1 MLCEA
6 IKETLSTKRMN
17 LNYANITRSVFRF
30 HQILKIDSQVNKIL
44 LKIEKINAPPPLPI
58 IHRKCT
64 TKHQQNS
71 LVGEF
76 HHKIMKS

>member
-30 HQILKIDSQVNKIL
+30 HRILKIDSQVNKIL
-44 LKIEKINAPPPLPI
+44 LKIEKINAPPPPPPNYTQEVYY
-58 IHRKCT
+58 KT
-64 TKHQQNS
+64 PTKFFS
-71 LVGEF
+71 WRV
-76 HHKIMKS
+76 SS

>member
-30 HQILKIDSQVNKIL
+30 HRILKIDSQVNKIL
-44 LKIEKINAPPPLPI
+44 LKIEKINAPPPPNYTQEVYY
-58 IHRKCT
+58 KT
-64 TKHQQNS
+64 PTKFFS
-71 LVGEF
+71 WRV
-76 HHKIMKS
+76 SS

>member
-30 HQILKIDSQVNKIL
+30 HRILKIDSQVNKIL
-44 LKIEKINAPPPLPI
+44 LKIEKINAPPPPPNYTQEVYY
-58 IHRKCT
+58 KT
-64 TKHQQNS
+64 PTKFFS
-71 LVGEF
+71 WRV
-76 HHKIMKS
+76 SS

>member
-30 HQILKIDSQVNKIL
+30 HRILKIDSQVNKIL
-44 LKIEKINAPPPLPI
+44 LKIEKINAPPPPPSQLY
-58 IHRKCT
+58 T
-64 TKHQQNS
+64 GSVLQNTN
-71 LVGEF
+71 
-76 HHKIMKS
+76 KIL

>member
-30 HQILKIDSQVNKIL
+30 HRILKIDSQVNKFL
-44 LKIEKINAPPPLPI
+44 LKIEKINAPPPPSQLYTGSVLKNI
-58 IHRKCT
+58 
-64 TKHQQNS
+64 N
-71 LVGEF
+71 
-76 HHKIMKS
+76 KIL